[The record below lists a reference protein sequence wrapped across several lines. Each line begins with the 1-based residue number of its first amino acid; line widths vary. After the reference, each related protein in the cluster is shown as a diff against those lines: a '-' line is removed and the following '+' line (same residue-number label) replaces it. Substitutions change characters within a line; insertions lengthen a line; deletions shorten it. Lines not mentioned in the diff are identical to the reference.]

1 MNVTNAFA
9 LASLIISAGLGIYFV
24 SRKIF
29 GGLAVA
35 VMMLFTIAINTVCV
49 RLELRAVIM
58 GYVILLLII
67 CSMCFA
73 YEISLPSSK
82 PQPKRRQDDDDGE
95 DEYIS
100 TAPTMT
106 VLQIVKEYTR
116 SPQEAERRYTNSPM
130 NVVGTISRITK
141 GRNHS
146 HVELDGM
153 FMCVCPQGS
162 VRSLRKGLR
171 VSITG
176 TLRGQL
182 LLDDCVMVKHPV
194 K

>member
-1 MNVTNAFA
+1 MDLTSAFA
-9 LASLIISAGLGIYFV
+9 LASLILSAGLGIYFV

-29 GGLAVA
+29 GGLAVTM
-35 VMMLFTIAINTVCV
+35 MMLFTIAINTVCV
-49 RLELRAVIM
+49 RSGLQAVII

-67 CSMCFA
+67 SSMCFA
-73 YEISLPSSK
+73 YEMSLPASK
-82 PQPKRRQDDDDGE
+82 PKVRRSQDDDG

-106 VLQIVKEYTR
+106 VRQIVKEYTR

-182 LLDDCVMVKHPV
+182 LLDNCVMVKHPV

>member
-1 MNVTNAFA
+1 MNLTNAFA
-9 LASLIISAGLGIYFV
+9 MASLLLSAGLGIYFV

-29 GGLAVA
+29 GGLAVTM
-35 VMMLFTIAINTVCV
+35 MMLFTIAINTVCV
-49 RLELRAVIM
+49 RSELRAVII
-58 GYVILLLII
+58 GYVILLLIVS
-67 CSMCFA
+67 SMCFA
-73 YEISLPSSK
+73 YELSLPASE
-82 PQPKRRQDDDDGE
+82 PKARRGQDDDE
-95 DEYIS
+95 DEYVS

-106 VLQIVKEYTR
+106 VRQIVKEYTR
-116 SPQEAERRYTNSPM
+116 SPQDAERRYTNSPM

-182 LLDDCVMVKHPV
+182 LLDDCIMVKHPV

>member
-1 MNVTNAFA
+1 MNLTSAFA
-9 LASLIISAGLGIYFV
+9 LASLILSAGLGIYFV

-29 GGLAVA
+29 GGLAVTM
-35 VMMLFTIAINTVCV
+35 MMLFTIAINTVCV
-49 RLELRAVIM
+49 RSGLQAVII

-67 CSMCFA
+67 SSMCFA
-73 YEISLPSSK
+73 YEMSLPASK
-82 PQPKRRQDDDDGE
+82 PKVRRSQDDDG

-106 VLQIVKEYTR
+106 VRQIVKEYTR

-194 K
+194 

>member
-1 MNVTNAFA
+1 MHSVTSSFA
-9 LASLIISAGLGIYFV
+9 LASLLLSAGLGIYFI

-29 GGLAVA
+29 GYLAVT

-49 RLELRAVIM
+49 RSELRAVIM
-58 GYVILLLII
+58 GYVILLLIV

-73 YEISLPSSK
+73 YELSLPTVR
-82 PQPKRRQDDDDGE
+82 PEHGRGQDDDE

-106 VLQIVKEYTR
+106 VRQIVKEYTR
-116 SPQEAERRYTNSPM
+116 SPQDAERRYTNSLM
-130 NVVGTISRITK
+130 NVTGTISRITR
-141 GRNHS
+141 GRKHS

-162 VRSLRKGLR
+162 VSSLRKGLQ

-176 TLRGQL
+176 TLRGQF
-182 LLDDCVMVKHPV
+182 LLDNCIMVKHPV

>member
-1 MNVTNAFA
+1 MTNAFA
-9 LASLIISAGLGIYFV
+9 LASLVISAGLGIYFV

-29 GGLAVA
+29 GGLAVT
-35 VMMLFTIAINTVCV
+35 VMMIFTIAINTVCV
-49 RLELRAVIM
+49 RSGLRAVIM
-58 GYVILLLII
+58 GYTILLLVI
-67 CSMCFA
+67 CSMCLL
-73 YEISLPSSK
+73 YEMSLPAGKSK
-82 PQPKRRQDDDDGE
+82 ARRGHDDEE

-106 VLQIVKEYTR
+106 VRQIVNEYTR
-116 SPQEAERRYTNSPM
+116 SPQDAGRRYTNSPM

-141 GRNHS
+141 GQKHS

>member
-1 MNVTNAFA
+1 MDLTNAFA
-9 LASLIISAGLGIYFV
+9 LASLVLSAGLGIYFV

-29 GGLAVA
+29 GGIAVT

-49 RLELRAVIM
+49 RSELRAVII
-58 GYVILLLII
+58 GYVILLLIV
-67 CSMCFA
+67 CSMCFL
-73 YEISLPSSK
+73 YEMSLPNSR
-82 PQPKRRQDDDDGE
+82 PQAKRRYDDDGE
-95 DEYIS
+95 EYIS

-106 VLQIVKEYTR
+106 VRQIMKEYTR

-171 VSITG
+171 VNITG